1 MTARWTVAKS
11 ILLLGLTLL
20 PGCGTNNAAS
30 NTSISVEG
38 VIEESTPKE
47 IKDSQQWIKK
57 LLNAAREDSISPESL
72 KFLAPGIKID
82 ESVESFLDGHK
93 WLARWE
99 FGTGPTKDRVPVI
112 LYFTDLEFHWGDP
125 QEHIRVERVYEVK
138 KSGNGV
144 TIKRGS

>member
-1 MTARWTVAKS
+1 MKS
-11 ILLLGLTLL
+11 RLMLAMGTLLTGILYL
-20 PGCGTNNAAS
+20 PGCGS
-30 NTSISVEG
+30 NHLSNGVPIPVEG
-38 VIEESTPKE
+38 VIEESATKE
-47 IKDSQQWIKK
+47 IKDAQQWIKK

-99 FGTGPTKDRVPVI
+99 FGTGTTKDRVHVI